1 MSTKIKHIVMS
12 GGGSIGLAFYGV
24 LRESCKAGFWK
35 MGDIETMHSTSAG
48 SIIMM
53 SLPIIEIIGWDSYDD
68 FLIKRPW
75 EKVFEVSADRFFKS
89 YGNIGLF
96 DRTTLEIAI
105 QPLLSS
111 VDLSLNTTLQEFY
124 EFSGVEMHW
133 YSTNLDEYRLE
144 DISYKTHPDWTVVD
158 ATYCS
163 AALPIMFRPGNV
175 NGVSYSDGGTFC
187 GYPLMRCVPLVEN
200 TDEILGLCKNSDH
213 KTRGYTQHTDYG
225 NILDYLSDLVLK
237 TIDCLGEEE
246 KIPIKH
252 MICVQ
257 DGNTSVAEVVDA
269 FKTAESR
276 SGKIQIGVDAWTS
289 SQFAFASTRH

>member
-12 GGGSIGLAFYGV
+12 GGGGVGLAFYGI
-24 LRESCKAGFWK
+24 LRESCSAGFWK
-35 MGDIETMHSTSAG
+35 MSDIETMHSTSAG

-75 EKVFEVSADRFFKS
+75 ERVFEISADRVFKS
-89 YGNIGLF
+89 YSNVGLF
-96 DRTTLEIAI
+96 DRETVDVAL
-105 QPLLSS
+105 QPLFSA

-144 DISYKTHPDWTVVD
+144 DISYKTHPNWTVID

-163 AALPIMFRPGNV
+163 SAFPIMFRPGNV

-200 TDEILGLCKNSDH
+200 TDEIFGLCKNNYH
-213 KTRGYTQHTDYG
+213 KTRGYTKHRDYA
-225 NILDYLSDLVLK
+225 NLLDYLSDLVLK
-237 TIDCLGEEE
+237 TVDCLEEEE

-252 MICVQ
+252 MISVQ
-257 DGNTSVAEVVDA
+257 GENTTVVEVIEA
-269 FKTAESR
+269 LKTQESR
-276 SGKIQIGVDAWTS
+276 SAKIKTGVDAWIEFS
-289 SQFAFASTRH
+289 VSMAKV

>member
-12 GGGSIGLAFYGV
+12 GGGGIGMAFYGI
-24 LRESCKAGFWK
+24 LRESCKSGFWK
-35 MGDIETMHSTSAG
+35 MSDIETMHSTSAG

-68 FLIKRPW
+68 FVIKRPW
-75 EKVFEVSADRFFKS
+75 EKVFGISADRFFKS
-89 YGNIGLF
+89 YSNVGLF
-96 DRTTLEIAI
+96 DRETLEVAL
-105 QPLLSS
+105 QPLFSS

-144 DISYKTHPDWTVVD
+144 DISYKTHPNWTVID

-187 GYPLMRCVPLVEN
+187 GYPIMKCVPLVEN
-200 TDEILGLCKNSDH
+200 TDEIFGLCKNNDH
-213 KTRGYTQHTDYG
+213 KTKGYTQHTDYG
-225 NILDYLSDLVLK
+225 NLLDYLSDLVLK
-237 TIDCLGEEE
+237 TMDGLEEQE
-246 KIPIKH
+246 KILIKH
-252 MICVQ
+252 MVCVQ
-257 DGNTSVAEVVDA
+257 DENTSVAEVVEA
-269 FKTAESR
+269 FKTPESR
-276 SGKIQIGVDAWTS
+276 SRKIQIGVDAWTS
-289 SQFAFASTRH
+289 SQFIGASN